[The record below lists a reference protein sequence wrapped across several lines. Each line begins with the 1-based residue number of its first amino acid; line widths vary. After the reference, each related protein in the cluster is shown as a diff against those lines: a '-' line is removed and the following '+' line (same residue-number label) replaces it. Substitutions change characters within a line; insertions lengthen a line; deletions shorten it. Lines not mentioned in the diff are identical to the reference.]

1 MHCAF
6 TKLLS
11 QFLEAPKEAGM
22 FERSNSRLVRSDT
35 EAAAEQNEE
44 DEAEVP
50 LMPLW
55 MAMVL

>member
-1 MHCAF
+1 
-6 TKLLS
+6 
-11 QFLEAPKEAGM
+11 M

-35 EAAAEQNEE
+35 EAAAARDEE
-44 DEAEVP
+44 DEGEVP

>member
-1 MHCAF
+1 VQ
-6 TKLLS
+6 LLS
-11 QFLEAPKEAGM
+11 FSFQFLEAPKEAGM
-22 FERSNSRLVRSDT
+22 FERSNSRIVRSDT
-35 EAAAEQNEE
+35 EAGTDNQNED